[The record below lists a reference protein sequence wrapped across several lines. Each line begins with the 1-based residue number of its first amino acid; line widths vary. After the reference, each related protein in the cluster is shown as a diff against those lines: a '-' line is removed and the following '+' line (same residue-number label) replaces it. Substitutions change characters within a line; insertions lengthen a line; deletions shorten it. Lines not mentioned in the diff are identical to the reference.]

1 MPTPEI
7 EDPEPTIPENPLKI
21 RKRNISTPRATY
33 APETLATAN
42 PMSSNNNEILSVSD
56 LLQVDS
62 SSTTSISRRNSHPR
76 TENFLLEQA
85 VEVY

>member
-1 MPTPEI
+1 MPTPVI
-7 EDPEPTIPENPLKI
+7 EDPEPIIPENPLKI

-33 APETLATAN
+33 APETLATSN
-42 PMSSNNNEILSVSD
+42 TMSTNNNEILSASG
-56 LLQVDS
+56 LLDS

-76 TENFLLEQA
+76 TENLLLEQA